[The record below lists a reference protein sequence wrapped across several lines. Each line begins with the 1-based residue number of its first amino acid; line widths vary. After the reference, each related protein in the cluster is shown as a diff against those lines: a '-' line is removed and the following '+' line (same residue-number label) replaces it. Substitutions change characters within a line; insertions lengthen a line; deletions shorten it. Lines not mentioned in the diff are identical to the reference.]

1 MLAFSGEFFRTYPEM
16 IFFNFSVCFVV
27 NEPMH
32 WSGPKQQNVNT
43 WSEIEHCFININKIS
58 IAPILNH
65 PTSGPNRLVKWG
77 KALKNWKRRKNLSQ
91 SWPSQKMGVNGFIQ
105 QWLGHPPKTEVEN
118 NRNHLLGTWELENFL
133 DAVQLLRWK
142 CQLQT
147 WHNRYCMIRKDYC
160 LFVYVNF
167 KMI

>member
-1 MLAFSGEFFRTYPEM
+1 MSFRCIMAQMLAFSGEFSRTYLEM

-27 NEPMH
+27 NEPM
-32 WSGPKQQNVNT
+32 WNGPKQQNVNT

-77 KALKNWKRRKNLSQ
+77 KALKNWKRRNNLSQ

-105 QWLGHPPKTEVEN
+105 QWIGRPQKAEVEN
-118 NRNHLLGTWELENFL
+118 NRNNLFGTWELPWCCSV
-133 DAVQLLRWK
+133 AQ
-142 CQLQT
+142 
-147 WHNRYCMIRKDYC
+147 M
-160 LFVYVNF
+160 
-167 KMI
+167 KMSAANME